1 MAKLLKAS
9 DAASLALHAMA
20 YLAQNKERLIRTR
33 EIADHYNLSE
43 AHLAKVLNRLSK
55 QGLVNTT
62 RGPQGGLALSRPAE
76 KITLKEIYEA
86 IEGPFEISRC
96 MFGIPIC
103 DGNGCVLG
111 AFFKKTA
118 SMAEEMMAETKL
130 SQICLSMQ
138 RLGESGGSVPVLGG
152 ESER

>member
-1 MAKLLKAS
+1 MAKLLRAS
-9 DAASLALHAMA
+9 DAAALALHAMA
-20 YLAQNKERLIRTR
+20 YLGQAKGKLVRTK
-33 EIADHYNLSE
+33 EIAQHYNLSE

-55 QGLVNTT
+55 QGLVRAV
-62 RGPQGGLALSRPAE
+62 RGPRGGLALSKPAE

-103 DGNGCVLG
+103 DGSGCVLG
-111 AFFKKTA
+111 EFFKKIA
-118 SMAEEMMAETKL
+118 GYVEEMMADMKL

-138 RLGESGGSVPVLGG
+138 SK
-152 ESER
+152 SEQKEGDE